1 MSILS
6 NRHPRTI
13 REVVLGDKDPAIEE
27 FIAVA
32 RYSAKVSFSSAYEE
46 RVRKS
51 RRLVER
57 FLSENRLVYGVTT
70 GFGDNVRHVIP
81 PEDAGRLQV
90 NIVRSHAVS
99 VGEPLNREQVRA
111 IQLMILVSLGKGY
124 SGVRLELLELI
135 AGLLNNEVVPFAPG
149 EGSVGYLAV
158 EGHLALVLLGEGQAR
173 VNGGE
178 LVDGATALKQVGL
191 KPIDL
196 QCKEGLAML
205 NGTTSVTAIS
215 ILALYNALQSVEV
228 ADLAAAM
235 SLEALRGTI
244 RAYDARYH
252 AVKAHKGQAE
262 SAGRIRAILHDSRL
276 AADNIDYRLQDAYS
290 LRAVPQVHGAS
301 RTFIDYA
308 RHSIENEIGSS
319 GDNPVIYPLGD
330 DDGIAISGANFDGSY
345 IGLSADTLCNAL
357 TNLAKISE
365 RRTDRM
371 VNSHFSELPAFLVR
385 NPGLNSGY
393 MIVQYT
399 AAGLLGEM
407 KALSFP
413 STVDS
418 VSTCGN
424 QEDPVSFA
432 YNAAVKAYKVS
443 QKLESVLAI
452 ELLVACQALDFLEV
466 TKASSVTK
474 AVYDLVRSRVPVAAE
489 DRAFYPDIVS
499 VTEQL
504 GNGEVLAILA
514 SRLKASDKTVR

>member
-1 MSILS
+1 MTHYPQQIS
-6 NRHPRTI
+6 H
-13 REVVLGDKDPAIEE
+13 VVLGDKEPSIEE
-27 FIAVA
+27 FVAIA
-32 RYSAKVSFSSAYEE
+32 RYSATVSFSPAYEA

-51 RRLVER
+51 RGLIER
-57 FLSENRLVYGVTT
+57 FLDENRLVYGVTT
-70 GFGDNVRHVIP
+70 GFGDNVKHVISP
-81 PEDAGRLQV
+81 KDAKALQV

-111 IQLMILVSLGKGY
+111 IQLMTLISLGKGY

-135 AGLLNNEVVPFAPG
+135 AALLNNDVLPFAPG

-173 VNGGE
+173 VKGGE
-178 LVDGATALKQVGL
+178 WVDGATALKLAGL
-191 KPIDL
+191 QPTDL

-205 NGTTSVTAIS
+205 NGSTSVTAIAM
-215 ILALYNALQSVEV
+215 LALYNAQQAAMI
-228 ADLAAAM
+228 ADVAAAL
-235 SLEALRGTI
+235 SLEALKGTI
-244 RAYDARYH
+244 RAFDPRYH
-252 AVKAHKGQAE
+252 SVKAHAEQAQTASNI
-262 SAGRIRAILHDSRL
+262 SALLHDSQL
-276 AADNIDYRLQDAYS
+276 IAENVDYRLQDAYS

-301 RTFIDYA
+301 KRFIENA
-308 RHSIENEIGSS
+308 RQSIENEIHSS
-319 GDNPVIYPLGD
+319 GDNPVIFPLD
-330 DDGIAISGANFDGSY
+330 DGDGIAISGANFDGTY
-345 IGLSADTLCNAL
+345 IGMSADTLCIAL

-385 NPGLNSGY
+385 NPGLNNGY

-407 KALSFP
+407 KVLSHP
-413 STVDS
+413 ASIDS

-432 YNAAVKAYKVS
+432 YNAAIKAYKVS

-452 ELLVACQALDFLEV
+452 EVLVGCQALDFYQV
-466 TKASSVTK
+466 SKASSATK
-474 AVYDLVRSRVPVAAE
+474 AVYDLVRTRVPVAND

-499 VTEQL
+499 VTEQVRS
-504 GNGEVLAILA
+504 GELISVVAEVMA
-514 SRLKASDKTVR
+514 KR

>member
-1 MSILS
+1 
-6 NRHPRTI
+6 
-13 REVVLGDKDPAIEE
+13 
-27 FIAVA
+27 
-32 RYSAKVSFSSAYEE
+32 
-46 RVRKS
+46 
-51 RRLVER
+51 
-57 FLSENRLVYGVTT
+57 
-70 GFGDNVRHVIP
+70 
-81 PEDAGRLQV
+81 
-90 NIVRSHAVS
+90 
-99 VGEPLNREQVRA
+99 
-111 IQLMILVSLGKGY
+111 MILISLGKGF
-124 SGVRLELLELI
+124 SGVRLELLEMI
-135 AGLLNNEVVPFAPG
+135 AALLNNEIVPFAPG

-191 KPIDL
+191 RPIDL

-215 ILALYNALQSVEV
+215 ILALYNALQCVEL

-235 SLEALRGTI
+235 SLEALKGTI

-252 AVKAHKGQAE
+252 MVKAHAGQAE
-262 SAGRIRAILHDSRL
+262 SAARIRAILQDSKL
-276 AADNIDYRLQDAYS
+276 IEENIDYRLQDPYS

-301 RTFIDYA
+301 RTFVDYV
-308 RHSIENEIGSS
+308 RQSIGDEINSC
-319 GDNPVIYPLGD
+319 GDNPVIYPLSD

-345 IGLSADTLCNAL
+345 VGLSADTLCNAM

-385 NPGLNSGY
+385 NPGLNNGY

-407 KALSFP
+407 KVLSFP

-452 ELLVACQALDFLEV
+452 ELLVGCQALDFYDV
-466 TKASSVTK
+466 SKASSVTK
-474 AVYDLVRSRVPVAAE
+474 AVYDLVRSRVPVAE
-489 DRAFYPDIVS
+489 KDRAFYPDIVS
-499 VTEQL
+499 VTEQVRS
-504 GNGEVLAILA
+504 GEILA
-514 SRLKASDKTVR
+514 VVARQLGKMR

>member
-1 MSILS
+1 MTILS
-6 NRHPRTI
+6 APHPKTI
-13 REVVLGDKDPAIEE
+13 HDVVLGDREPTIEE
-27 FIAVA
+27 FVAVA
-32 RYSAKVSFSSAYEE
+32 RYSARVSFSKAYEE
-46 RVRKS
+46 RVKRS

-57 FLSENRLVYGVTT
+57 FLGENRLVYGVTT
-70 GFGDNVRHVIP
+70 GFGDNVRHVIS
-81 PEDAGRLQV
+81 PEDASELQV
-90 NIVRSHAVS
+90 NIVRSHAVAI
-99 VGEPLNREQVRA
+99 GEPLNREQVRA
-111 IQLMILVSLGKGY
+111 IQLMILISLGKGY
-124 SGVRLELLELI
+124 SGVRLELLEMI
-135 AGLLNNEVVPFAPG
+135 AALLNNEVVPFAPG

-205 NGTTSVTAIS
+205 NGTTSVTGIS
-215 ILALYNALQSVEV
+215 ILALYNALQSVEL
-228 ADLAAAM
+228 ADVAAAM
-235 SLEALRGTI
+235 SLEALKGTI
-244 RAYDARYH
+244 RAFDARYH
-252 AVKAHKGQAE
+252 SVKAHGGQAE
-262 SAGRIRAILHDSRL
+262 SAARIRSILHDSQL
-276 AADNIDYRLQDAYS
+276 VAENIDYRLQDPYS

-301 RTFIDYA
+301 RTFVNYA
-308 RHSIENEIGSS
+308 RQSIEDEIGSS
-319 GDNPVIYPLGD
+319 GDNPVIYPLSD

-345 IGLSADTLCNAL
+345 IGLSSDTMCNAM

-385 NPGLNSGY
+385 NPGLNNGY

-407 KALSFP
+407 KVLSFP

-432 YNAAVKAYKVS
+432 YNAAIKAYKVS

-452 ELLVACQALDFLEV
+452 ELLVACQALDFYDV
-466 TKASSVTK
+466 DKASSATK
-474 AVYDLVRSRVPVAAE
+474 AVYDLVRSRVPVAE
-489 DRAFYPDIVS
+489 QDRAFYPDIVS
-499 VTEQL
+499 VTEQVRS
-504 GNGEVLAILA
+504 GQVLAA
-514 SRLKASDKTVR
+514 VVGQLKG